1 MLLAKIENIINTQ
14 SECTNQFVLL
24 PLQMLTVLI
33 KHSDWIWFPSI
44 WKKNK
49 KNYCI
54 FFQDVKKKNVSLS
67 ILQNWMCDLWL
78 KITIKPTLAVRWETP
93 TTGHFSWFVLHVGEW
108 RAELFSAAVTELY
121 FSAHGLHEICVKHK
135 CKDVTGVMSL
145 H

>member
-24 PLQMLTVLI
+24 LLQMLTVLH
-33 KHSDWIWFPSI
+33 KALRLNLVSI
-44 WKKNK
+44 YLKKK
-49 KNYCI
+49 QKNYCI

-78 KITIKPTLAVRWETP
+78 KITIKPTLAARWETP